1 MLVTN
6 HIFLLKHCALHC
18 RYFEKNV
25 GVAMAFL
32 MNASVCCVCQ
42 SVFLG
47 CEPCPLVALQ
57 GTCPF
62 FSLSNTKLYSS
73 HACLI
78 KKCLLLVGGVDAE
91 HSSL

>member
-1 MLVTN
+1 MLHVLLKCLVLVTN
-6 HIFLLKHCALHC
+6 HIFLLKHCALLHC

-47 CEPCPLVALQ
+47 VSLAPWWHCRGHVLSFLSLIQSCIALMR
-57 GTCPF
+57 
-62 FSLSNTKLYSS
+62 
-73 HACLI
+73 A
-78 KKCLLLVGGVDAE
+78 
-91 HSSL
+91 